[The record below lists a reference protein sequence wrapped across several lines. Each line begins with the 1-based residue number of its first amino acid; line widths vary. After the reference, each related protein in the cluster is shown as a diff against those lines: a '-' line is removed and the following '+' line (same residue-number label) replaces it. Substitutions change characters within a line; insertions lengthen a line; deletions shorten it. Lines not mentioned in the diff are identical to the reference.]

1 MTALRGPCKVV
12 SNIGAQYTVLDLV
25 TNDTEIIHV
34 SRLRPFDYNPDT
46 TDPVDI
52 ANRDGGF
59 ANVGKI
65 IAHTGVKTDKTKMD
79 FLVRWEGFKETHDS
93 WLPWKELRA
102 KIRLHEYLRT
112 NKMASLI
119 PKSLRIQQ
127 ILQRGEGSVRQSI
140 A

>member
-1 MTALRGPCKVV
+1 M
-12 SNIGAQYTVLDLV
+12 DLV
-25 TNDTEIIHV
+25 QDQLWSPRPRTTQQQAVQNKFIC
-34 SRLRPFDYNPDT
+34 PFDYNPDT
-46 TDPVDI
+46 MDPVDI

-102 KIRLHEYLRT
+102 NIKLHEYLRT

-119 PKSLRIQQ
+119 PKSPRI
-127 ILQRGEGSVRQSI
+127 
-140 A
+140 